1 MPASLRVPVGFALLL
16 AVAASSPVLAQDR
29 RLPGDSKPPS
39 GPDPI
44 LNRSDLAIEFQKPG
58 RGAKVF
64 SSYKVVVKNI
74 GKKPTKIT
82 MKVKFQCTQAPLNVD
97 VFFDACSAYS
107 DFLVPAPVQINQA
120 ISKPMPAQFPNYLS
134 ELKASIVPKT
144 LLVEEEI
151 STNNNSVV
159 IVSGGQ
165 LK

>member
-1 MPASLRVPVGFALLL
+1 MPASRRVPVGFALLL
-16 AVAASSPVLAQDR
+16 AVAASSPVRAQDR
-29 RLPGDSKPPS
+29 RPPGDSKPPS
-39 GPDPI
+39 GAEVM
-44 LNRSDLAIEFQKPG
+44 LNRSDLVIEFHKPA
-58 RGAKVF
+58 RGAKAF
-64 SSYKVVVKNI
+64 APYKVVVKNI

-82 MKVKFQCTQAPLNVD
+82 MNVKFQCMPAPVE
-97 VFFDACSAYS
+97 VFVNPCLAYS
-107 DFLVPAPVQINQA
+107 DFLVTAPLQINQTV
-120 ISKPMPAQFPNYLS
+120 SKPMPAQFPNYLS